1 MKKLLLLMVS
11 FVLTLTAALAQA
23 TATFDF
29 TNPTALTPS
38 ITPSETISTGVPVS
52 DQTFTANGI
61 SLVATKGSNDAVVF
75 TTTKSTNELRVYKTA
90 TLTIA
95 STEGK
100 NISSIVFAGGKI
112 SAMSTTVGTFASG
125 SWTGSATSVEF
136 SVTGTLN
143 ITSVAVTVE
152 GGSTD
157 GGNTGGGDT
166 DQKTTLFSETF
177 GSSLGDFTTENKTLA
192 EGLSYVWT
200 YASGYGAKASAFANK
215 TSYAS
220 ESWLIS
226 PVIDC
231 TKASALSLSFEHC
244 INKGVVSEMQNEQ
257 KLYVREAEGEWK
269 ELPIT
274 TYPTGSNWT
283 FVSTTEDVSAYD
295 GKKVQFAF
303 AYTSTSESCA
313 TWEIKNFKL
322 EGKGE
327 ANIEEPDAT
336 SYTTLKAMQD
346 AATTTQTAATYTSTN
361 LLVLGVG
368 KRGSNY
374 TTYVTDGTAYAILYG
389 PNEPIAKKGDIISG
403 TLSGK
408 LCFYNLSL
416 ELVAV
421 DFSQATVASSGNAVT
436 PKDIIISDLG
446 TGTAGA
452 YQSQYVRLSNVNFDA
467 EALSNS
473 NINIVDDVDNTIV
486 LRDNYGVLS
495 DFVFDT
501 AKPYN
506 VNAYVAYYNS
516 KAQLYVCSA
525 DDIEIITNLKDAE
538 TAWESET
545 VVVTPNE
552 TAKANTLNTLSD
564 GAKTFTSS
572 NENVATVD
580 AEGNVTRV
588 GYGHTVITVETAETA
603 TYLASKASYDLYYIE
618 GEGTFDTPYAAS
630 DVEYYNGRVSEK
642 VWVKGTIIGYI
653 SDTKKGTYSPID
665 DNVVSTNLALGTED
679 AYIPVQLPKGDVR
692 TALNLVDNPSLQG
705 TTVWL
710 YGELATYC
718 GKPGLKNVSNFSLDG
733 VTAISTA
740 TLAPAEG
747 KTVIY
752 SIDGRRL
759 QQPVKGINIINGKKV
774 VVK

>member
-11 FVLTLTAALAQA
+11 FVLTLTAAFADA

-29 TNPTALTPS
+29 TNPTALSPAV
-38 ITPSETISTGVPVS
+38 TPSETVSTGVAVS
-52 DQTFTANGI
+52 DQTFTVNGVT
-61 SLVATKGSNDAVVF
+61 LVATKGSQDAVIW
-75 TTTKSTNELRVYKTA
+75 TTTSSTNELRAYKTA
-90 TLTIA
+90 TITIA

-100 NISSIVFAGGKI
+100 KITSVVFAGKKI
-112 SAMSTTVGTFASG
+112 STMETTEGTFASG
-125 SWTGSATSVEF
+125 TWSGSATSVVF

-143 ITSVAVTVE
+143 ITSVAVTLGGE
-152 GGSTD
+152 GGTE
-157 GGNTGGGDT
+157 GGETES
-166 DQKTTLFSETF
+166 KTTLYSETF
-177 GSSLGDFTTENKTLA
+177 GSSLGEFTTENKTLPD
-192 EGLSYVWT
+192 GLTYVWSF
-200 YASGYGAKASAFANK
+200 ASGYGAKASAYANK

-231 TKASALSLSFEHC
+231 TKATELSLSFEHC
-244 INKGVVSEMQNEQ
+244 INKGSVDLMTEQQ

-269 ELPIT
+269 ELAIT

-283 FVSTTEDVSAYD
+283 FIATTEDVSAYD

-303 AYTSTSESCA
+303 AYVSSTESCA

-327 ANIEEPDAT
+327 ATPVEPEAT
-336 SYTTLKAMQD
+336 AYTTLKAMQD
-346 AATTTQTAATYTSTN
+346 AATTTQVAATYTNSE

-389 PNEPIAKKGDIISG
+389 PNEPIAKKGDKISG

-408 LCFYNLSL
+408 LCVYNHSL
-416 ELVAV
+416 EIAAI
-421 DFSQATVASSGNAVT
+421 DFSQASVASSDNEVT
-436 PKDIIISDLG
+436 PKDVVISDLG
-446 TGTAGA
+446 TDATYA
-452 YQSQYVRLSNVNFDA
+452 YQSQYVRLSAVNFDA
-467 EALSNS
+467 EALTSS

-486 LRDNYGVLS
+486 LRDNYSVLS

-501 AKPYN
+501 TKQYN
-506 VNAYVAYYNS
+506 VSAYVAYYND

-538 TAWESET
+538 TAWSSET
-545 VVVTPNE
+545 VVVNNGE
-552 TAKANTLNTLSD
+552 TLQPNTLSTLSD

-572 NENVATVD
+572 NEKVATVD
-580 AEGNVTRV
+580 AEGNVTLV
-588 GYGHTVITVETAETA
+588 GFGHAVITVETPETA
-603 TYLASKASYDLYYIE
+603 TYLASKASFDLYYIE
-618 GEGTFDTPYAAS
+618 GEGSLEKPYAAS
-630 DVEYYNGRVSEK
+630 DVEYFNGRVSEK

-653 SDTKKGTYSPID
+653 SDTSKGTYSPVD
-665 DNVVSTNLALGTED
+665 ENVVATNLALGTED
-679 AYIPVQLPKGDVR
+679 AYIPVQLPKGTVR

-718 GKPGLKNVSNFSLDG
+718 NKAGLKNVTSYSLDG

-740 TLAPAEG
+740 TMAPADG
-747 KTVIY
+747 KLVIY
-752 SIDGRRL
+752 SLDGRRL
-759 QQPVKGINIINGKKV
+759 EQPAKGINIINGKKV